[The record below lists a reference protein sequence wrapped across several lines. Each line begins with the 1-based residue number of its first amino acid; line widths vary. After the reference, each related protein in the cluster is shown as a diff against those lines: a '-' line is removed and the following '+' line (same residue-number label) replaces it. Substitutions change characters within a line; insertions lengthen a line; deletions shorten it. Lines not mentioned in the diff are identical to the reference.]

1 MTLKK
6 TRHKVAEYN
15 ATEDIVVCTCGN
27 FTGKADEFH
36 PHRFSDAG
44 RKHYGASIGT
54 LDFLKDM
61 GKARAGY
68 YLQGSTGLYR
78 PREDTSNGYK
88 E

>member
-6 TRHKVAEYN
+6 TGHKVAEYN
-15 ATEDIVVCTCGN
+15 ATDNIVVCTCGN
-27 FTGKADEFH
+27 FTGTAEEFH
-36 PHRFSDAG
+36 PHRFSTLGG
-44 RKHYGASIGT
+44 RRKYSALGT

-61 GKARAGY
+61 EKARFSY

-78 PREDTSNGYK
+78 PREDASNGYK